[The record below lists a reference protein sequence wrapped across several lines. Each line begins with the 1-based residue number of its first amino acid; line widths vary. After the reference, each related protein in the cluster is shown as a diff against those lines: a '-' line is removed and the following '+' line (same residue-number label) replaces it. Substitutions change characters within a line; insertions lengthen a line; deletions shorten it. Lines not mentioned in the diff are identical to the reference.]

1 MFEQMDLAVGDP
13 YLSERAT
20 VIVGEVTCAAAL
32 KDRDVRGHAEVVD
45 TILVQPGPLVESR
58 VWPEA
63 VDPSVWNDHANQDAF
78 LLLASLDVIS
88 EYLRPSA
95 HLLGDALTALDA
107 ILHEVA
113 EDADW
118 MSRVLVPIVPDK
130 L

>member
-1 MFEQMDLAVGDP
+1 MDLAVGDP

-20 VIVGEVTCAAAL
+20 VIVGEVTRAAAL
-32 KDRDVRGHAEVVD
+32 NDPDVRGHAIVVD
-45 TILVQPGPLVESR
+45 TGLVRPGPLIESW

-78 LLLASLDVIS
+78 LLLASLDVIT
-88 EYLRPSA
+88 EYLRPSV
-95 HLLGDALTALDA
+95 HPLGDALTALDA

-113 EDADW
+113 EDANW
-118 MSRVLVPIVPDK
+118 MFRVLVPIVPDK